1 VSVPQVPL
9 SGPPDVP
16 SQRTRGL
23 GGCLATFLVLVG
35 IVLLLPGLCSLVFI
49 GMLGSGGGSVAAL
62 WFVCFLI
69 GVVGIIM
76 IQYAIKNR

>member
-62 WFVCFLI
+62 FVCLLI